1 MTKYILTFLIA
12 VCLMVTAGPLLAQK
26 ATVHIEGKVLNKELS
41 LPQVKVD
48 ILGQGG
54 SPRYGETEADG
65 SFSIDVPK
73 GKTIEFRYVGMKT
86 LTKAFTIDAKD
97 VVLYLEAK
105 PGQMQ
110 EVMVTGFKKVTR
122 ETMTG
127 SSVLISGD
135 QLQDVPVTNVTE
147 LLQGKIAGLDVQVNS
162 GMPGARNS
170 IHLRGTSSAGV
181 TGAGANAFMTPTS
194 PLFVVDG
201 VQIDDNANYEYGF
214 DQAGPGISPLSA
226 IPPEDVESVE
236 VLKDAQA
243 TALYGSRGAYG
254 VILITTKRGQSS
266 VPIVRYTGSYFVN
279 TVPKLRDVI
288 GGKDERYLRIQQIL
302 QYDST
307 NEAALALINNTYFL
321 SDSLSPYYN
330 NATNWQKVFY
340 KNTSNQSHNVN
351 ISGGSQKFNYKANLG
366 YYNEKGIVENTGLD
380 RYTLNMNALY
390 QPSTRFRMQITMN
403 SSMVENQKGSGV
415 GLVQQGVAKGSGA
428 SSLLPSPS
436 QYSAN
441 NAALESILVRDN
453 NKTGTVMS
461 NLDIRWEIFP
471 KIRLSSNESYTV
483 TSAVS
488 DNFRPAFVNSGLG
501 EASSFNSRAY
511 NLYSR
516 NMISYDNSFND
527 ETHNINFYAFNEI
540 TKNTYRANNL
550 MTMGT
555 ANDDIEGPYGNNAY
569 QSYNGTSS
577 YTDYRGLAY
586 GASFSYNYM
595 KKYMLDLS
603 IRTDGTS
610 TNGPNSGWTKN
621 PTVGLRWNFYKENW
635 MKGISWLDYG
645 SFRFSWGKNIIPTGT
660 IFDVYGKYSQGDGYN
675 NENSIVNSWGSIP
688 NPNFLPQTTSMFNW
702 GTEAGFLQGRIDFVY
717 EFYYKTVTNQ
727 ISVQNIADIN
737 GFGSLSSNDLANA
750 DWGHELTL
758 SFRPL
763 NPKSPVKW
771 TLSTNAS
778 YVKDILT
785 QLPNGQRQLIGEV
798 GDDNLPVLQR
808 LGRNVFTNLLFNTK
822 GVYATDAD
830 VPINPADG
838 KPMRVVKNG
847 VVTFFQA
854 GDPIWADL
862 NGDYIIDDNDRV
874 AVGNPRPLITGG
886 ITNFLQYKN
895 FSLNINMSFTLLR
908 DIINTSVAE
917 KFDYFADPTEMNV
930 LVPIAEYD
938 FWQKPGDNS
947 KYPNPFNFI
956 HYDAIDPFRVNQTM
970 YMEDGSY
977 VKINNITLG
986 YNLNRD
992 WTKKWGVTS
1001 CRLYLTAANVATFS
1015 HYSGPNPENVTD
1027 LGYDN
1032 SNGYPNR
1039 RNFTFGLN
1047 VQF

>member
-1 MTKYILTFLIA
+1 MTKYILTLLIA
-12 VCLMVTAGPLLAQK
+12 FSLLSTGEPLLAQTG
-26 ATVHIEGKVLNKELS
+26 TVHIEGKVMNKELS

-48 ILGQGG
+48 ILGEKG
-54 SPRYGETEADG
+54 SARYGETGADG

-73 GKTIEFRYVGMKT
+73 GKAIEFRYVGMKT
-86 LTKAFTIDAKD
+86 LTKTFDASAKD
-97 VVLYLEAK
+97 VVLYMEAK
-105 PGQMQ
+105 ANQMQ
-110 EVMVTGFKKVTR
+110 EVLVTGFKKVTR

-127 SSVLISGD
+127 SSVVISGD
-135 QLQDVPVTNVTE
+135 QIQDVPVTNVTQ
-147 LLQGKIAGLDVQVNS
+147 LLQGKVAGLDVQVNS
-162 GMPGARNS
+162 GMPGARTS
-170 IHLRGTSSAGV
+170 IHLRGTSSANV

-226 IPPEDVESVE
+226 IPPEDVESIE

-243 TALYGSRGAYG
+243 TALYGARGAYG

-266 VPIVRYTGSYFVN
+266 VPIVQYSGSYFVN

-288 GGKDERYLRIQQIL
+288 GGADERYLRLQQIL
-302 QYDST
+302 TYDST
-307 NEAALALINNTYFL
+307 NAAALALINNTDFL
-321 SDSLSPYYN
+321 SDSLSPYFN

-366 YYNEKGIVENTGLD
+366 YYNEKGIVENTGLS

-390 QPSTRFRMQITMN
+390 QPSTRFRMQVTMN
-403 SSMVENQKGSGV
+403 SSMIENQKGSGI
-415 GLVQQGVAKGSGA
+415 GLVQQGVAKGSTA
-428 SSLLPSPS
+428 SSLLPAPS

-441 NAALESILVRDN
+441 NAALESMLVRDN
-453 NKTGTVMS
+453 NKTASIMS
-461 NLDIRWEIFP
+461 NLDIQWEVVRNL
-471 KIRLSSNESYTV
+471 RLSTNESYTV
-483 TSAVS
+483 KSGVS
-488 DNFRPAFVNSGLG
+488 DNFRPAFVNEGLG
-501 EASSFNSRAY
+501 ESSSFNSRTY

-516 NMISYDNSFND
+516 NMISYVNTFNED
-527 ETHNINFYAFNEI
+527 HNLNIYAFSEL
-540 TKNTYRANNL
+540 TKNTYRANNFL
-550 MTMGT
+550 VKGT
-555 ANDDIEGPYGNNAY
+555 ANDDIEGPYGNNSF

-586 GASFSYNYM
+586 GGSFSYNFR

-621 PTVGLRWNFYKENW
+621 PTIGIRWNFNKENW
-635 MKGISWLDYG
+635 MKDLYWLDYG
-645 SFRFSWGKNIIPTGT
+645 SFRFSWGKNIIPTGS

-675 NENSIVNSWGSIP
+675 NENSIVNGWGSIP
-688 NPNFLPQTTSMFNW
+688 NPDFMPQTTTMFNW
-702 GTEAGFLQGRIDFVY
+702 GLESGFLKGKIDLVY

-727 ISVQNIADIN
+727 VSLQGIADIN
-737 GFGSLSSNDLANA
+737 GFESLSSNDKANA
-750 DWGHELTL
+750 TWGHELTL

-763 NPKSPVKW
+763 NPNAAFKW
-771 TLSTNAS
+771 NLSMNGS
-778 YVKDILT
+778 YAKDILT
-785 QLPNGQRQLIGEV
+785 QLPNGQRQLIGEA
-798 GDDNLPVLQR
+798 GEDNMPVLFR
-808 LGRNVFTNLLFNTK
+808 LGRNVFTNLLYNTK
-822 GVYATDAD
+822 GVYSTDAD
-830 VPINPADG
+830 VPINPGDG
-838 KPMRVVKNG
+838 KPMRVIQDG
-847 VVTFFQA
+847 VVTYFQA

-874 AVGNPRPLITGG
+874 AVSNPRPVITGG
-886 ITNFLQYKN
+886 VTNFIQYKN
-895 FSLNINMSFTLLR
+895 FSLNMNVSFTLLR

-917 KFDYFADPTEMNV
+917 KFKYFASPTQMNV
-930 LVPIAEYD
+930 LVPIDQYD
-938 FWQKPGDNS
+938 FWHQPGDIS
-947 KYPNPFNFI
+947 QYPNPFNFI
-956 HYDAIDPFRVNQTM
+956 HYNAINPFRANQTM
-970 YMEDGSY
+970 YLEDGSY

-986 YNLNRD
+986 YNFNRD
-992 WTKKWGVTS
+992 LTKKWGVTS
-1001 CRLYLTAANVATFS
+1001 CRLFVTAANVATFS
-1015 HYSGPNPENVTD
+1015 NYSGPNPENVTE